1 MSLLYALGNQKIHVS
16 HFIPMS
22 AFIFSDLKPNPQ
34 YLRGMSVSDNNFS
47 LKFWNHRHVDL

>member
-1 MSLLYALGNQKIHVS
+1 MSLLYALGNQKIHVT